1 MKILVCGSRHWDD
14 IETIARVLEGLPK
27 SGVTI
32 IHGAAR
38 GADMIAGEV
47 AKQFGWNV
55 REYPAQ
61 WDKHGKAA
69 GPLRNQLML
78 DRENLRDNP
87 IELCIAFHD
96 ELHKQEG
103 GTYDMVRRSAALGI
117 PVRNVRSSND
127 STNNTLHQ

>member
-27 SGVTI
+27 HGVTI

-47 AKQFGWNV
+47 ARQLDWNV

-69 GPLRNQLML
+69 GLIRNQVML
-78 DRENLRDNP
+78 DREHLRDSP
-87 IELCIAFHD
+87 IDLCIAFHN
-96 ELHKQEG
+96 ELDKQEG
-103 GTYDMVRRSAALGI
+103 GTYDMVRRASLAGI
-117 PVRNVRSSND
+117 PVRSVTSSNGAA
-127 STNNTLHQ
+127 N